1 MTTAVER
8 LGRLLD
14 LLPRVAGGDWHSL
27 DALRREYDDDVDE
40 LVAELRALAAG
51 SEDVAG
57 FVDAVQIYLRGDAV
71 AVQTSHFLRPMRL
84 TPREA
89 AALELGLAMLAAE
102 RPPEEWPTIERV
114 RDRLRSA
121 LTMQVPTALREEM
134 PSALYMSAAPVP
146 VADSDIL
153 AMLRRAVRDR
163 RVVSIEYR
171 SHAGPAPASRQVH
184 PYVVREVRGG
194 WYLWAFDEKSA
205 ERRLFRVDRIEHA
218 RQLDDRFERPADVGE
233 HEFMREGRAFHGAAP
248 QSLRV
253 KYSDTIARWI
263 AEREVHETVPGGIV
277 VEYPLGDPAWAVR
290 HVLQYGPDAEVLE
303 PEEIREEVQRT
314 LARLVGDAGAPTPVP
329 TPPRT
334 APRPPARTRGDR

>member
-27 DALRREYDDDVDE
+27 EALRREYDDDVDE

-102 RPPEEWPTIERV
+102 RPPEEWPAIERV

-121 LTMQVPTALREEM
+121 LTMRAPGELREAGVLSRVM
-134 PSALYMSAAPVP
+134 LAAPVP
-146 VADSDIL
+146 VADPEVLSL
-153 AMLRRAVRDR
+153 LRRALQDR
-163 RVVSIEYR
+163 HVVSIAYR
-171 SHAGPAPASRQVH
+171 SGDAGAAVTRRVH

-205 ERRLFRVDRIEHA
+205 ERRLFRVDRIENA
-218 RQLDDRFERPADVGE
+218 TGLEQRFEPPEDAGD
-233 HEFMREGRAFHGAAP
+233 HEFIREGRAFHGEPP
-248 QSLRV
+248 QALRV

-303 PEEIREEVQRT
+303 PPEIREEVQAT
-314 LARLVGDAGAPTPVP
+314 LERLVDETTSGEPTQ
-329 TPPRT
+329 
-334 APRPPARTRGDR
+334 